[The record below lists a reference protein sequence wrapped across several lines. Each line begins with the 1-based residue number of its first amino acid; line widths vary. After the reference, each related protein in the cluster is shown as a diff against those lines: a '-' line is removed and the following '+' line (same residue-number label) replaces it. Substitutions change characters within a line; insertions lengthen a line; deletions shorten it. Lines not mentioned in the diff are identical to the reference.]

1 MKVGDLVE
9 NLYEKTKTIN
19 DGVGVILEIEDDD
32 YYLVH
37 FPSSDVSTYWCR
49 DDQIEVIEKVLDK

>member
-9 NLYEKTKTIN
+9 NSYE
-19 DGVGVILEIEDDD
+19 DGIGVILEIEDDD
-32 YYLVH
+32 FYLVH
-37 FPSSDVSTYWCR
+37 FPSSDVATYWCR

>member
-9 NLYEKTKTIN
+9 NLYE

-32 YYLVH
+32 FYLVH
-37 FPSSDVSTYWCR
+37 FPSSDVATYWCR
-49 DDQIEVIEKVLDK
+49 DDQIEVIEKVLDKQKEIK

>member
-9 NLYEKTKTIN
+9 NLYE

-32 YYLVH
+32 FYLVH
-37 FPSSDVSTYWCR
+37 FPSSDVATYWCK
-49 DDQIEVIEKVLDK
+49 DDQIEVIEKVLDKQKEIK